1 MIDCLVFDCRVL
13 LVIIRQIDKV
23 EDWSL
28 IYLLDSFLVLG
39 FVV

>member
-13 LVIIRQIDKV
+13 LVMGQIDNV